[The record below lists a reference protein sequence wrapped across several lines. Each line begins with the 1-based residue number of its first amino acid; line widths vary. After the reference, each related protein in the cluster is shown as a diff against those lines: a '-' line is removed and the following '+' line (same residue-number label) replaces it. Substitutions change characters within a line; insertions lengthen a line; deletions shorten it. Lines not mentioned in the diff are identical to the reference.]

1 MKTTMI
7 FMAVL
12 SMTIIC
18 CLSGRDQLYA
28 QVDFEV
34 AFPNLN
40 FTRPVDLQHPNDD
53 SNRLFVVEQR
63 GIIYTFENNRDVNL
77 KNIFLDIRERV
88 NNSGNEQGLLG
99 LAFHPDYQN
108 NGYFY
113 VDYTAANPNRT
124 VVSRYQVSVSN
135 PDSALKDSEFVILEV
150 DQPYSNH
157 NAGQIVFGPDGYLYI
172 TLGDGGSGG
181 DPEGN
186 GQNLE
191 ILLGSILRIDVDRT
205 EADLNYGIPPDNPLV
220 ANLRGFRDE
229 IYAYGLRNPWRI
241 SFDPETHRL
250 WAADV
255 GQSAYE
261 EIDII
266 EKGKNYGW
274 NIMEGFHCYNS
285 ASCDTADLTLPIR
298 EYSHS
303 VGQSI
308 TGGYVYRGSEV
319 PELTGRYIYADYISG
334 RIWTLE
340 YDGTGEAV
348 NSLLDDTDLGIS
360 SFGVDRN
367 NELYICAFDG
377 RIYRFKSTSTGVPG
391 ESDLKRT
398 GDFHLMQNYP
408 NPFNSS
414 TTIQYHLETD
424 TKVILEIYNTTGRL
438 IKRLVNGNQP
448 QGDRTVIWYGDN
460 MENNHVSSGV
470 YLYRLRGAGFDETKK
485 LLILN

>member
-1 MKTTMI
+1 MRMKTLLKLTCTLLTSVFI
-7 FMAVL
+7 
-12 SMTIIC
+12 
-18 CLSGRDQLYA
+18 
-28 QVDFEV
+28 
-34 AFPNLN
+34 LN
-40 FTRPVDLQHPNDD
+40 
-53 SNRLFVVEQR
+53 SC
-63 GIIYTFENNRDVNL
+63 
-77 KNIFLDIRERV
+77 DI
-88 NNSGNEQGLLG
+88 
-99 LAFHPDYQN
+99 
-108 NGYFY
+108 
-113 VDYTAANPNRT
+113 
-124 VVSRYQVSVSN
+124 
-135 PDSALKDSEFVILEV
+135 LKDSPEELAIGGN
-150 DQPYSNH
+150 PYKSS
-157 NAGQIVFGPDGYLYI
+157 V
-172 TLGDGGSGG
+172 LGDGDYENSFVFKPALNDMVRVNITITPDASKNPKG
-181 DPEGN
+181 
-186 GQNLE
+186 
-191 ILLGSILRIDVDRT
+191 
-205 EADLNYGIPPDNPLV
+205 ADLNYGIPPDNPLV